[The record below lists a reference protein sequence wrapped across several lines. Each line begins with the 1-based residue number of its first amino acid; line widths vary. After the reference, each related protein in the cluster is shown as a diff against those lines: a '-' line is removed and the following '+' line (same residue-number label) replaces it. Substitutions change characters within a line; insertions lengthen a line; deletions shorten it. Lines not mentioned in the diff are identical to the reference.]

1 MATLELNSFECHYG
15 SLKTELWGDVTMATL
30 QQNSVEVSQWQH
42 YHRTLWRCFH
52 DNLIAEL
59 CGGVTMAAHAELWR
73 VS

>member
-1 MATLELNSFECHYG
+1 MVALQQNPVVVSSWKSFRRTLWS
-15 SLKTELWGDVTMATL
+15 VTMATL

-59 CGGVTMAAHAELWR
+59 CGGVTMATHAELWR